1 MSARGARRRG
11 KEAGGTHRPL
21 LLLGN
26 VILRRIRRTR
36 GEVVRQDLRT
46 GAVNENLELGSL
58 AGVCRDL
65 VDVVEVAEGI
75 RGGDREGV

>member
-1 MSARGARRRG
+1 MRGARRRG

-21 LLLGN
+21 LLLRN